1 MILPSW
7 RCSITWALQPAV
19 RSNLTSTWK
28 YETDNGLAV
37 VDYLGSQGSIGAL
50 GVPKLVANTALSYED
65 DTAQFTIRN
74 SFLSAGVNLAT
85 VPIENNR
92 IHAYASFDLGARVT
106 VHAGDRS
113 QLQTF
118 ANLNKL
124 LDKDPPISSA
134 FSP

>member
-1 MILPSW
+1 MRISDW
-7 RCSITWALQPAV
+7 SSDVCSSDL
-19 RSNLTSTWK
+19 
-28 YETDNGLAV
+28 LAV

-74 SFLSAGVNLAT
+74 RFLSAGVNLAT

-92 IHAYASFDLGARVT
+92 IPAYAYFDLGARVT

-113 QLQTF
+113 QFQLF
-118 ANLNKL
+118 AKDRKRTRLN
-124 LDKDPPISSA
+124 SSH
-134 FSP
+134 